1 MTDEIRDRLWN
12 EFVERGE
19 PFATQFAAVRRRP
32 IRPGLK
38 PPHPAATADF

>member
-19 PFATQFAAVRRRP
+19 PFLRYVAKCRWHGVRSVW
-32 IRPGLK
+32 
-38 PPHPAATADF
+38 D